1 MALNKLRNQ
10 KMYIFNNHISEKLLS
25 AEVTAHP
32 RLDFHNFLHVL
43 LNVHL
48 KLKIEIG
55 INLLDHLK
63 TD

>member
-1 MALNKLRNQ
+1 MALIKLRNQ
-10 KMYIFNNHISEKLLS
+10 KMYIFNNHISEKLFS
-25 AEVTAHP
+25 TEVTAHP
-32 RLDFHNFLHVL
+32 RLDFDNFLHVL

-55 INLLDHLK
+55 IKVLDHLK